1 MKHTIDRQENYA
13 MVELQEEKLDATIS
27 PELKGLFTALNKD
40 EGFKNIIFKLTKV
53 KYADSSGLSAIL
65 IGNRLCEAS
74 NGIFVMCELNDMVSK
89 LIHISKLD
97 TVLNQ
102 TPTLAEAVDAV
113 YFDEIEK
120 NLEAGTEEENGSE

>member
-1 MKHTIDRQENYA
+1 MEYSLEKKENY
-13 MVELQEEKLDATIS
+13 VHVRLEEEKLDATQS
-27 PELKGLFTALNKD
+27 PELKGLFTSLSQEGYKNFILNLA
-40 EGFKNIIFKLTKV
+40 NV

-65 IGNRLCEAS
+65 VGNRLADA
-74 NGIFVMCELNDMVSK
+74 NGGIFVLCELSEMVSK

-113 YFDEIEK
+113 FFDEIEK
-120 NLEAGTEEENGSE
+120 NLEEGSEEEDEN